1 MRLSSTKKSARCCSI
16 PSRGI
21 DKKQKNSAVTE
32 TAENLRKQ
40 TAAEL
45 SYSRYKNELLAREL
59 EIVDYRTSC
68 DARRACGFT
77 PAFPKRIYPQH
88 FIFYRLTAFAYS
100 AHAAM
105 ILVLLTRLK
114 IRSRKEVITN

>member
-1 MRLSSTKKSARCCSI
+1 M
-16 PSRGI
+16 
-21 DKKQKNSAVTE
+21 TE

-88 FIFYRLTAFAYS
+88 FIFYRLTAYAYS